1 MEEFEEFSVVF
12 GGDIDLA
19 YDHKTIEKLLK
30 NRRLLESI
38 LFFDRL
44 LGALGI
50 KDGVYEQRPCI
61 QQTKRLS
68 ASQLYPPKSNEDL
81 RILYDSITSAPAQN
95 HHKHSLVYYILKDLK
110 LRNRDPETFAT
121 RYYHTVSPPIHTSK
135 VLDAYFQ
142 CVCQSSITE
151 AFHFARSQGIQNHR
165 RLFEQMLSFILGS
178 SSGKQRSDRAIEL
191 IGLPF
196 DQEEQSWFQQHL
208 LDGKGKALFGAK
220 DTVIMRYMALGEL
233 QAAREVSRETKE
245 RKIDNLNWTS
255 LT

>member
-1 MEEFEEFSVVF
+1 MQDMEEFEEFSVVF

-121 RYYHTVSPPIHTSK
+121 RVYLPERYRIFIDGIWYLDRLVLE
-135 VLDAYFQ
+135 VGRLLDAY
-142 CVCQSSITE
+142 I
-151 AFHFARSQGIQNHR
+151 
-165 RLFEQMLSFILGS
+165 
-178 SSGKQRSDRAIEL
+178 
-191 IGLPF
+191 
-196 DQEEQSWFQQHL
+196 
-208 LDGKGKALFGAK
+208 
-220 DTVIMRYMALGEL
+220 
-233 QAAREVSRETKE
+233 
-245 RKIDNLNWTS
+245 
-255 LT
+255 

>member
-1 MEEFEEFSVVF
+1 
-12 GGDIDLA
+12 
-19 YDHKTIEKLLK
+19 
-30 NRRLLESI
+30 
-38 LFFDRL
+38 
-44 LGALGI
+44 
-50 KDGVYEQRPCI
+50 
-61 QQTKRLS
+61 
-68 ASQLYPPKSNEDL
+68 
-81 RILYDSITSAPAQN
+81 
-95 HHKHSLVYYILKDLK
+95 
-110 LRNRDPETFAT
+110 
-121 RYYHTVSPPIHTSK
+121 
-135 VLDAYFQ
+135 
-142 CVCQSSITE
+142 
-151 AFHFARSQGIQNHR
+151 
-165 RLFEQMLSFILGS
+165 MLSFILGS